1 MKTFNIYYLI
11 HLNITSHMFSNSY
24 NVSLK
29 IQDDTTKEAVININ
43 EFNWANQV
51 YILTILIKIKF

>member
-1 MKTFNIYYLI
+1 
-11 HLNITSHMFSNSY
+11 MFSNSY